1 MSIDRSAGMG
11 TERFANIA
19 CELIARACDVDK
31 LRYRNSVCAA
41 CRLKFALVVVDN
53 SQSTQHR
60 TKQLRVTRN
69 FCQLAGD
76 RHFFF
81 GLVEVKRCV
90 AGGIDG
96 DQNIGAF
103 HAANYIRVDHHSGR
117 GVQHS
122 EKRPQ

>member
-1 MSIDRSAGMG
+1 MG

-31 LRYRNSVCAA
+31 LRYRNSVHPL
-41 CRLKFALVVVDN
+41 RFTPGRVLVP
-53 SQSTQHR
+53 
-60 TKQLRVTRN
+60 L
-69 FCQLAGD
+69 LAGKAEASQD
-76 RHFFF
+76 FCAGLRGRVSFRNDVF

-103 HAANYIRVDHHSGR
+103 HAANHIRVDHHSGR